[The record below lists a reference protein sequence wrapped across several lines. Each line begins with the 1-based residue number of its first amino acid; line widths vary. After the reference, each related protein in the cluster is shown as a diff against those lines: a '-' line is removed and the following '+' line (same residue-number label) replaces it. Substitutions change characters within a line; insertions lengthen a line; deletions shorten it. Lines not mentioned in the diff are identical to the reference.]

1 MGLFHLDT
9 TRIMASADL
18 TWLVVRNSSSFL
30 LKRNRQ
36 NLTLEP
42 NNLKGK
48 NSFRFSGVVQG
59 QTLGI
64 EPSKDG
70 KGVTL
75 VSRKG
80 KGLRRPRNNYTRVEL
95 KRDPRR
101 TFRAIRKITQNGGYR
116 KDLTNAAVRRAA
128 AIIRSQRP
136 VVPKKTGRARKE

>member
-1 MGLFHLDT
+1 MGLFHPDT
-9 TRIMASADL
+9 RRTMASADL

-30 LKRNRQ
+30 LKRNRR
-36 NLTLEP
+36 NLTREP

-64 EPSKDG
+64 EPCKDG